1 MQVTLFEP
9 GSGWRGDV
17 LVDADP
23 ETPVD
28 RVVSVLS
35 AVRPGHLWLAGR
47 RLEGTGRVGDSPL
60 RDGVVL
66 TVDPGG
72 TGPAGVA
79 TPGVA
84 APGGPVWGGSWAP
97 DESRA
102 TAVLRTAGDDWP
114 PAWPLPPG
122 RSGMELAVVGGPLA
136 GRWYPLSG
144 DAVVIGR
151 DVTADVTLVDP
162 AASRHHARLRPA
174 RPGEEGA
181 GWYLEDLGSANG
193 TWLEGQRLDGPV
205 PLLPGRAVEIGS
217 SLLEIRPPVLADA
230 DVHPGEDA
238 TLAYNRPPR
247 LQIPPAE
254 PRVSLPHAPA
264 KGEHQPFP
272 WPSAIAPVVMSG
284 VLYAITKSPET
295 LAFAGMSPILV
306 VSNTL
311 SGKRRQTR
319 KNAEAEATYGTRL
332 ASARAA
338 VEEAAAA
345 EAADL
350 RLRWLDPAATAAT
363 VAAPGR
369 RIWERREHDFD
380 ALVLRVGVADRTA
393 SVRVEGTDRSD
404 GIGPDGE
411 AALVAPRLT
420 AAPVVVNLK
429 KAGVL
434 GVAGPP
440 GPVRGLA
447 RWMLGQLAAWHGPR
461 AVRIEVLTDPEA
473 AAEWD
478 GLRWYPHAR
487 NETPGGAPVWL
498 GNDGPSREERVKE
511 LLKLLEARSRAA
523 QDHQHRDTV
532 WVPAVVVVLDG
543 VRALR
548 AMPGVPRLLSEGPRL
563 GIYTIGLD
571 VDPARLAEEGRAEVV
586 FDPDDGVLASVRVD
600 GEADRAG
607 VLVDQVDHAWFDR
620 LGRGLSPL
628 RDAGGAEGSA
638 IIPTAVRFVELVD
651 VDLDRPDDVIGR
663 WRAGGRTTSAPVGV
677 SIDGTFSLDLKRDG
691 PHALVAGTT
700 GSGKSE
706 FLQTLVASLAL
717 ANRPDAVTFVLVDY
731 KGASAFADCAELPHT
746 VGMVTNLDGRETQRA
761 LASLD
766 AELRRREGALHQL
779 RAADVDAAWEAD
791 PERAARLGLAR
802 LVIVIDEFA
811 ELVHELPDFVTGLI
825 RIARV
830 GRSLGV
836 HLILATQRP
845 TGVVS
850 GEMRANTGLR
860 VGLRMEDAADSQEV
874 LESAEAAGITRATPG
889 RAFARTG
896 GGASIVAFQS
906 ARVAGRRKGENVG
919 LPDPQVLPLPWTRVG
934 YPVILRPVSDDRVGV
949 ATDLHALVEVI
960 ADAAEREGIPRNPS
974 PWLPPL
980 PALLGLDAM
989 ADGNAGGADAG
1000 GADASGADA
1009 SGADASGADGSG
1021 PDPAGSRPPAVAY
1034 GLEDRPAAQE
1044 QGPARFDLVNG
1055 SHLVVAGAARSGRST
1070 LLRTLAASLARSVS
1084 PADLHLYG
1092 LDFGNGALLPLASL
1106 PHCGAVVLRS
1116 EGERVERLISRLSEE
1131 LASRQ
1136 EQLARQGFGD
1146 IAEQRAA
1153 SPVGRR
1159 WPYMVVL
1166 LDRWEGFTGTYP
1178 MESGSTLPTE
1188 VARLVREGPGAGVR
1202 LVISGDR
1209 SLLTDRISTQIED
1222 RLVLRF
1228 NDRDDY
1234 RLANINPKTVATD
1247 VEAGRALR
1255 ADSGLEVQI
1264 AVLDRPGGGDGAPDP
1279 SGQAQGEAVRA
1290 IAAAASVRWPP
1301 PRANGPL
1308 RVDTMPAVVTFDEV
1322 RDLVT
1327 AGRSPVPAA
1336 PPAGSAWALIGG
1348 GGDELTA
1355 YGVDLAVTG
1364 GFVVCGAARSGRST
1378 TLMAVAGSLLERE
1391 VAMVVVCPRA
1401 GPLATLEGRPGVT
1414 YFSGIPDPGVLTA
1427 ALEAAPAPVVV
1438 MVDDADVF
1446 AHSEADDALREFV
1459 REAGPGRVATVVA
1472 APVDD
1477 VKNELRGAM
1486 AEARRGK
1493 VGIIFSPGSAF
1504 DGDVVG
1510 TRIPKSL
1517 VTRMPAGRGCLLVDG
1532 ECLLVQVPLVSDAN
1546 VPTG

>member
-1 MQVTLFEP
+1 MQFTLFEP
-9 GSGWRGDV
+9 ASGWRGDV
-17 LVDADP
+17 LIDADP

-28 RVVSVLS
+28 KVVSVLS
-35 AVRPGHLWLAGR
+35 AVRPGHLWLAGH
-47 RLEGTGRVGDSPL
+47 RLEGTGRVGDSQL
-60 RDGVVL
+60 RDGAVL
-66 TVDPGG
+66 TVTPVDAGPSGDVMAG
-72 TGPAGVA
+72 GPAA
-79 TPGVA
+79 
-84 APGGPVWGGSWAP
+84 GGPAAGGPAAGGPAAGRPWAP
-97 DESRA
+97 ADTGA
-102 TAVLRTAGDDWP
+102 TAVLRTEGDVWP

-136 GRWYPLSG
+136 GRWYPLAG
-144 DAVVIGR
+144 EAVVIGR
-151 DVTADVTLVDP
+151 DATADVTLVDS
-162 AASRHHARLRPA
+162 AVSRHHARLRPA
-174 RPGEEGA
+174 QPGEEGP

-193 TWLEGQRLDGPV
+193 TWVEGQRIDGPAAL
-205 PLLPGRAVEIGS
+205 PPGRAIEIGS
-217 SLLEIRPPVLADA
+217 SLLEIRPPVPADA

-247 LQIPPAE
+247 LQNPPAA
-254 PRVSLPHAPA
+254 PRVSVPHAPA
-264 KGEHQPFP
+264 KAEHQPFP

-311 SGKRRQTR
+311 NGKRQQTR
-319 KNAEAEATYGTRL
+319 RNAEAQSTYDTRL

-338 VEEAAAA
+338 LAEAAAA

-350 RLRWLDPAATAAT
+350 RLRWPDPATTAAT

-369 RIWERREHDFD
+369 RIWERREHDLD
-380 ALVLRVGVADRTA
+380 ALVLRIGVADRTA
-393 SVRVEGTDRSD
+393 SVRLVGIDGSD
-404 GIGPDGE
+404 GTGPDGE

-420 AAPVVVNLK
+420 AAPVVVDLK
-429 KAGVL
+429 AAGVM
-434 GVAGPP
+434 GVAGPS

-461 AVRIEVLTDPEA
+461 AVRIEVLTDPHA
-473 AAEWD
+473 AGEWD

-511 LLKLLEARSRAA
+511 LLKLLDARSREA
-523 QDHQHRDTV
+523 QDHQHRDAV

-548 AMPGVPRLLSEGPRL
+548 AMPGVPRLLSEGPRH

-586 FDPDDGVLASVRVD
+586 FDPHDGMLASVRVD
-600 GEADRAG
+600 GEADRSG
-607 VLVDQVDHAWFDR
+607 VLVDRVDHAWFDR
-620 LGRGLSPL
+620 VGRGLSPL

-779 RAADVDAAWEAD
+779 RAADVDAAWDAD

-845 TGVVS
+845 AGVVS

-860 VGLRMEDAADSQEV
+860 VGLRMEDATDSQEV
-874 LESAEAAGITRATPG
+874 LESTEAAGIARATPG

-906 ARVAGRRKGENVG
+906 ARVAGRRKGANVG

-934 YPVILRPVSDDRVGV
+934 YPVTLRPVSDDRVGA
-949 ATDLHALVEVI
+949 ATDLHALVGVI
-960 ADAAEREGIPRNPS
+960 AEAAAREGIPRNPS

-980 PALLGLDAM
+980 PTLVGLDAV
-989 ADGNAGGADAG
+989 AAGVE
-1000 GADASGADA
+1000 
-1009 SGADASGADGSG
+1009 
-1021 PDPAGSRPPAVAY
+1021 PDPADSQLPAVAY

-1044 QGPARFDLVNG
+1044 QGPARFDLVHG
-1055 SHLVVAGAARSGRST
+1055 SHLVLAGAARSGRST

-1084 PADLHLYG
+1084 PADVHLYG

-1116 EGERVERLISRLSEE
+1116 EGERVERLISRLSDE
-1131 LASRQ
+1131 LATRQ
-1136 EQLARQGFGD
+1136 ERLARQGFGD
-1146 IAEQRAA
+1146 ISEQRAA
-1153 SPVGRR
+1153 TPVAQR
-1159 WPYMVVL
+1159 WPYMVVF

-1178 MESGSTLPTE
+1178 LESGSTLQAE
-1188 VARLVREGPGAGVR
+1188 VARLVREGPGAGLR

-1222 RLVLRF
+1222 RLVLRL

-1234 RLANINPKTVATD
+1234 RLAGINPKTVATD
-1247 VEAGRALR
+1247 VEPGRALR

-1264 AVLDRPGGGDGAPDP
+1264 AVLDRPDGGAGVPDP

-1290 IAAAASVRWPP
+1290 VAATASVRWPM

-1308 RVDTMPAVVTFDEV
+1308 RVDTMPAVVTLDEV

-1336 PPAGSAWALIGG
+1336 PPAGSAWALVGV

-1355 YGVDLAVTG
+1355 YGLDLAVTG

-1378 TLMAVAGSLLERE
+1378 TLAALAGSLLDRG
-1391 VAMVVVCPRA
+1391 VATVIVAPRA
-1401 GPLATLEGRPGVT
+1401 GPLAALEGRPGAT
-1414 YFSGIPDPGVLTA
+1414 YLSGVPDPESLTA
-1427 ALEAAPAPVVV
+1427 ALEGAPAPVVV
-1438 MVDDADVF
+1438 VVDDADVF
-1446 AHSEADDALREFV
+1446 AHSAADDALRAFV
-1459 REAGPGRVATVVA
+1459 REAGPGGAATVVA

-1493 VGIIFSPGSAF
+1493 AGILFSPGSAF

-1510 TRIPKSL
+1510 MRIPKSL
-1517 VTRMPAGRGCLLVDG
+1517 VTRMPAGRGCLLLDG
-1532 ECLLVQVPLVSDAN
+1532 ECVLVQVLVLGKESL
-1546 VPTG
+1546 PTG